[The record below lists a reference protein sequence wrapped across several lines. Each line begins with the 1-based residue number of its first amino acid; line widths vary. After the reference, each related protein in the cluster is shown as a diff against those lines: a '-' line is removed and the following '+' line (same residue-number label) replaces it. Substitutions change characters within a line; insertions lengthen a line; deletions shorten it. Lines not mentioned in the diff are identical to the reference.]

1 MKKFLLSA
9 CLAGEN
15 VRYDGG
21 NTRIECE
28 TFRKLVESGLAVLVC
43 PEVDAGLSAPRR
55 PCEIRGEGGGGSVLD
70 GKGEVIDDEGRNLTE
85 QFVKGAYMSLEKA
98 LENGCRV
105 ALLKHRSPSCG
116 STLIYD
122 GSFSGKKIEGKGVA
136 GELLAR
142 NGIRLFSEETLEEA
156 IKYIEEE

>member
-1 MKKFLLSA
+1 M
-9 CLAGEN
+9 
-15 VRYDGG
+15 
-21 NTRIECE
+21 
-28 TFRKLVESGLAVLVC
+28 
-43 PEVDAGLSAPRR
+43 
-55 PCEIRGEGGGGSVLD
+55 
-70 GKGEVIDDEGRNLTE
+70 
-85 QFVKGAYMSLEKA
+85 
-98 LENGCRV
+98 ENGCSV

>member
-1 MKKFLLSA
+1 MKKFLLST

-21 NTRIECE
+21 NNKIENAA
-28 TFRKLVESGLAVLVC
+28 FQRLVDAGLAVTAC

-55 PCEIRGEGGGGSVLD
+55 PCEIKGEGGGCAVL
-70 GKGEVIDDEGRNLTE
+70 EGRAEVYGDDGQHLTE
-85 QFVKGAYMSLEKA
+85 PFVKGAHMTLAKA
-98 LENGCRV
+98 RENGCAA

-122 GSFSGKKIEGKGVA
+122 GTFSGVKIIGKGVTA
-136 GELLAR
+136 ALLAA
-142 NGIRLFSEETLEEA
+142 NGIRLFSEETLEEFL
-156 IKYIEEE
+156 KYMEE